1 MVMTLPRATLEIA
14 CSDFEEDLV
23 LHYYGDGSEA
33 ERNRVEAHLQKCAAC
48 RAFLEDLG
56 KLLPQMAK
64 PKELPQSFW
73 DSYYR
78 ETVEKLAALEER
90 QFRWRNLL
98 APMRAWML
106 PAFGTAAVA
115 VLAVALVFGKGDWK
129 FSWKQPGEN
138 IPQEILVD
146 TNQLEFF
153 KSMDMLEALSKLETL
168 DGTKL
173 ETDNRHG

>member
-1 MVMTLPRATLEIA
+1 MKVPTDTLQTA

-33 ERNRVEAHLQKCAAC
+33 ERNRVEAHLQECAPC
-48 RAFLEDLG
+48 RAFLEDLR
-56 KLLPQMAK
+56 KLLPRMAK
-64 PKELPQSFW
+64 PNELPQSFW

-78 ETVEKLAALEER
+78 ETLEKLAALEER
-90 QFRWRNLL
+90 KFLWRNLF
-98 APMRAWML
+98 APMRAWLL

-115 VLAVALVFGKGDWK
+115 VLAVALIFNKGHWN
-129 FSWKQPGEN
+129 FSLKQPGEN

-168 DGTKL
+168 EGTKS
-173 ETDNRHG
+173 ETGNSHT